1 MKTMWQGFFAEAL
14 PYPFVLKS
22 SQHQEVFI
30 MIDIDAMRTIDPRT
44 VDRSTLVQRS
54 SVRLNPAASREERL
68 RDFLEQIRNPYCY
81 LDGKTVV
88 KISFSKTDTTLED
101 CIEHYLRGL

>member
-1 MKTMWQGFFAEAL
+1 VAGLLYGGSAISFCPEIITASGGVQ
-14 PYPFVLKS
+14 
-22 SQHQEVFI
+22 
-30 MIDIDAMRTIDPRT
+30 MIDIDAMRNVDPST

-54 SVRLNPAASREERL
+54 SVKLNPAASREERL
-68 RDFLEQIRNPYCY
+68 RDFLEQIKNPYCY

-101 CIEHYLRGL
+101 SIEHYLRGL